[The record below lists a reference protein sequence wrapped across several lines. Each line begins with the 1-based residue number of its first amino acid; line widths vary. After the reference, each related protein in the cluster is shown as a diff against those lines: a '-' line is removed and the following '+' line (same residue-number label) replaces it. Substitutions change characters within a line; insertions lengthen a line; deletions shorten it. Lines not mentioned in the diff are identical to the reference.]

1 MPNEENGELLSLE
14 ISVSDEEA
22 IKKLKE
28 FNKQLKSSGQYS
40 DQYKKAINS
49 LFGYAGGKL
58 NSSALSE
65 VERNFYSS
73 IISSV
78 NKIKSQLKKSSGS
91 LSSLWREKPDAEVFG
106 GSYDL
111 EDLQYAAQEIAER
124 RKAMLELLKDDGY
137 GDDWVKRVV
146 KESGAMVKQYE
157 EIKDGIKL
165 IRKESLNAAGELQ
178 DLQVTEKRKTPEQIA
193 KEEERAQKE
202 AARAAEKQARA
213 QEKAKREAARE
224 AEKQARAEEKER
236 KAQERNRKETQKQ
249 LQKPFTSGLLKKVGG
264 IITYRITR
272 TIITA
277 FTNAFKQGFSLLKD
291 DNNIVGDLSTTFQS
305 IGTTFSVSMTTLV
318 IPILQSLSTV
328 IEPIAGEFLNLA
340 NSISYALSDNETYFR
355 LSKEKIDEYAK
366 SLKNANSQL
375 SQLDKFATLTGT
387 KKVDLGDYISKTD
400 TSDERVFEDVAN
412 IDKYS
417 NIINFIDNVA
427 DYVKKLTDAF
437 SKLGIGGVAAIGGIT
452 LGLATLVGA
461 VNPVVTA
468 LIGLTGVFLSSST
481 EMNVLSTALVA
492 LSGALIGVG
501 IAKHFAINPIN
512 GALGG
517 IAAGLAVAGVVNTL
531 SGGINTGSSSLNPRS
546 SYNVG
551 GLSGE
556 IGNDGSDVA
565 MRVATQSEK
574 SASGGS
580 GQVQGDVYLDGEK
593 VGKIITPNVY
603 KNGVRS
609 GYFTAK

>member
-58 NSSALSE
+58 HSSALSE

-91 LSSLWREKPDAEVFG
+91 FSSLWREKPDAEVLG
-106 GSYDL
+106 RDYDL
-111 EDLQYAAQEIAER
+111 DDLQYAAQEIAER

-224 AEKQARAEEKER
+224 SEKQAMAEEKER

-481 EMNVLSTALVA
+481 GMNVLSTALVA